1 MNGTYDRCA
10 VQQMP
15 SIDGRSHSLV
25 PALRE
30 VFDRAS
36 SPDARLRINA
46 QEAIYA
52 SGDEDESLYLIDSG
66 QVKLSMASA
75 SGKDC
80 LIAIYM
86 KGEMFGESCFTS
98 ASKRFETATA
108 MQPTVV
114 RKMSRRDFLAEV
126 ERLKVTEPLLRHLA
140 SRIADRQSAVFDLI
154 TMPSE
159 RRLAKALLDTAEKLG
174 IRDAAWLRVDPK
186 ISHEELSQIVG
197 TTRPRI
203 TAFMQRFRQ
212 LGLIDKS
219 GRAILVHHAK
229 MRAFVEED

>member
-1 MNGTYDRCA
+1 
-10 VQQMP
+10 MP
-15 SIDGRSHSLV
+15 TNDGRTHSLV
-25 PALRE
+25 PSLRD

-36 SPDARLRINA
+36 AADARLRVSA
-46 QEAIYA
+46 QEPIYA
-52 SGDEDESLYLIDSG
+52 SGDEDESLYLIESG

-80 LIAIYM
+80 LIAIYT
-86 KGEMFGESCFTS
+86 KGEVFGESCFTS
-98 ASKRFETATA
+98 APKRFETATA
-108 MQPTVV
+108 MQPTIV

-126 ERLKVTEPLLRHLA
+126 ERVKATEALLRHLA
-140 SRIADRQSAVFDLI
+140 ARIADRQSAVFDLI

-174 IRDAAWLRVDPK
+174 ARDGAWLRVDPK

-212 LGLIDKS
+212 RGLIDKA
-219 GRAILVHHAK
+219 GRATLVHHTK
-229 MRAFVEED
+229 MRAFVDEE